1 MADRSYTTCLLFRAG
16 AVLACFIALMMAVP
30 AIGLLFGV
38 PVMGWMVPFAFALA
52 VLLVALASESGTP
65 RCTLRAGLIALVAV
79 VLATVACG
87 CVLDLSYDGNTHH
100 KQAVAFLAQGWN
112 PLGGSVA
119 GFSAFQELYPSGD
132 AIQLWI
138 DHYARGPWLY
148 GAALYDLTG
157 WIEAGKSYTL
167 VSMLA
172 AGIMLGAFLARRG
185 FAGWQCALVAL
196 LAVVNPITVPQMI
209 TYYNDAVLMM
219 CLLLMLLCL
228 YITALDNAEDVTDA
242 SMRRI
247 SLLVFACSF
256 IACAQVKFSGLAY
269 AGLFSLAFLVV
280 YGAQAAMLRG
290 RAVRRFVGV
299 GLLMVAAV
307 GLSVLVV
314 GFSPYV
320 TNLIGFGNPFYPL
333 SGADAVDIMAHNT
346 PAGFESMSVLE
357 REFAALFSQ
366 MLPLGQDAVSE
377 TETTLKV
384 PFSLQLD
391 ELRYLRAPDARI
403 SGFGVLYSGIALVS
417 ITLVVPMLVAS
428 RKRWPVFFACCV
440 AYYASVVALA
450 VIFTDSWWA
459 RYSSYRYFSSIILLA
474 FLFKLWNPSGANAS
488 AQTGS
493 NSATQHA
500 QAPVPRFVENHPM
513 AIRTVTAIFALLLA
527 LNTTFYLA
535 LNTCVQYARSCV
547 TYGQLLDLSH
557 LIEETGD
564 PLRLYAQTPEI
575 GLIFDLNDLG
585 ISYAYEGPA
594 PDTLTPEGE
603 LHRFLYTQDSTLPS
617 RPTDLSRRDQ

>member
-16 AVLACFIALMMAVP
+16 AALACFIALMMAVP

-112 PLGGSVA
+112 QLGGSVA

-219 CLLLMLLCL
+219 CLLLMLQEAITGEAFITWWPFALAMFISKSAHDLTL
-228 YITALDNAEDVTDA
+228 YRYH
-242 SMRRI
+242 RR
-247 SLLVFACSF
+247 
-256 IACAQVKFSGLAY
+256 KY
-269 AGLFSLAFLVV
+269 
-280 YGAQAAMLRG
+280 
-290 RAVRRFVGV
+290 
-299 GLLMVAAV
+299 
-307 GLSVLVV
+307 
-314 GFSPYV
+314 
-320 TNLIGFGNPFYPL
+320 NLI
-333 SGADAVDIMAHNT
+333 T
-346 PAGFESMSVLE
+346 
-357 REFAALFSQ
+357 
-366 MLPLGQDAVSE
+366 
-377 TETTLKV
+377 
-384 PFSLQLD
+384 
-391 ELRYLRAPDARI
+391 
-403 SGFGVLYSGIALVS
+403 
-417 ITLVVPMLVAS
+417 
-428 RKRWPVFFACCV
+428 
-440 AYYASVVALA
+440 
-450 VIFTDSWWA
+450 
-459 RYSSYRYFSSIILLA
+459 
-474 FLFKLWNPSGANAS
+474 
-488 AQTGS
+488 
-493 NSATQHA
+493 
-500 QAPVPRFVENHPM
+500 
-513 AIRTVTAIFALLLA
+513 
-527 LNTTFYLA
+527 
-535 LNTCVQYARSCV
+535 
-547 TYGQLLDLSH
+547 
-557 LIEETGD
+557 
-564 PLRLYAQTPEI
+564 
-575 GLIFDLNDLG
+575 GLICL
-585 ISYAYEGPA
+585 IP
-594 PDTLTPEGE
+594 PVLTIFVIAQKG
-603 LHRFLYTQDSTLPS
+603 L
-617 RPTDLSRRDQ
+617 

>member
-16 AVLACFIALMMAVP
+16 AVLACFIMLMMAVP

-132 AIQLWI
+132 VIQLWI

-172 AGIMLGAFLARRG
+172 AGLMLGAFLARRG

-228 YITALDNAEDVTDA
+228 YITALDNAGDVADA

-247 SLLVFACSF
+247 GLLVFACSF
-256 IACAQVKFSGLAY
+256 IACAQVKFTGLAY
-269 AGLFSLAFLVV
+269 AGLLSLAFLVV
-280 YGAQAAMLRG
+280 YGVQAATLRG

-299 GLLMVAAV
+299 GLLMAAVV

-320 TNLIGFGNPFYPL
+320 TNLVGFGNPFYPL

-346 PAGFESMSVLE
+346 PAGFESMSALE

-377 TETTLKV
+377 TATTLKV
-384 PFSLQLD
+384 PFSLPLD
-391 ELRYLRAPDARI
+391 ERRDRRAPDARI

-417 ITLVVPMLVAS
+417 IALVVPMLVAS
-428 RKRWPVFFACCV
+428 RKRWPAFFACCL

-450 VIFTDSWWA
+450 VIFPDSWWA
-459 RYSSYRYFSSIILLA
+459 RYSSYRYFSNIILLV
-474 FLFKLWNPSGANAS
+474 FLFRLWRGQSVPAPPVKLAS
-488 AQTGS
+488 RHPFAAQ
-493 NSATQHA
+493 
-500 QAPVPRFVENHPM
+500 M
-513 AIRTVTAIFALLLA
+513 LTVAFALLLA
-527 LNTTFYLA
+527 LNTAFYLA
-535 LNTCVQYARSCV
+535 LNTCVQYARSCL
-547 TYGQLLDLSH
+547 TYGQLIDLKQQTQ
-557 LIEETGD
+557 ETGE
-564 PLRLYAQTPEI
+564 PLALYAQTPEI
-575 GLIFDLNDLG
+575 GLIFDLDDLN
-585 ISYAYEGPA
+585 IPYTYEGQA
-594 PDTLTPEGE
+594 PEGLIADGE
-603 LHRFLYTQDSTLPS
+603 LHRFSYV
-617 RPTDLSRRDQ
+617 